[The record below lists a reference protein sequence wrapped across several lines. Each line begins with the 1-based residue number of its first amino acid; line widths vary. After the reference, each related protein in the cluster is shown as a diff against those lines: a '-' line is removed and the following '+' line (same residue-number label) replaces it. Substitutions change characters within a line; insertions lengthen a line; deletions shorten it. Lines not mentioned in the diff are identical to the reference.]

1 MSFQIDPLISDLL
14 VYASQRSDSSGTTG
28 SVRNGFYRLL
38 LFIASMF
45 INHRKKICWETVVAV
60 ISLVRI
66 SFDFL
71 ISDFDFLE
79 DPLFITSGAGDATN
93 EELKMSEQEQN
104 SLKEFFQE
112 NRKGIFKS
120 FGMIISSAVD
130 KKKSLLSKNG
140 PSFGIIKR
148 MQMLAKASYQKVI
161 WIF

>member
-1 MSFQIDPLISDLL
+1 MMSFQIDPLISDLL

-45 INHRKKICWETVVAV
+45 NKYNIILKILQEKNCSET
-60 ISLVRI
+60 I
-66 SFDFL
+66 SFNFL
-71 ISDFDFLE
+71 ITDFDFLE

-112 NRKGIFKS
+112 NRKSIFKS

-140 PSFGIIKR
+140 PSFGIVKR

-161 WIF
+161 

>member
-1 MSFQIDPLISDLL
+1 MMSFQIDPLISDLL

-45 INHRKKICWETVVAV
+45 NNLISKILYNP
-60 ISLVRI
+60 ISLN
-66 SFDFL
+66 FL

-112 NRKGIFKS
+112 NRKSIFKS

-140 PSFGIIKR
+140 PSFGIVKR

-161 WIF
+161 